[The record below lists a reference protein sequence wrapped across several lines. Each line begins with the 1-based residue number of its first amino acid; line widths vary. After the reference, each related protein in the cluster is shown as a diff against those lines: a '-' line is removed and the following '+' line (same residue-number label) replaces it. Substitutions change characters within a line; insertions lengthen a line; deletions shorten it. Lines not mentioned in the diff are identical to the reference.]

1 MTRGLAPPAPTP
13 IDPGRAASASRR
25 VGRFI
30 AFEGVEGAGK
40 TTQLNAVAAA
50 LREAGERVI
59 QTREPGGTAIGEQIR
74 AVLLT
79 IDNSVMTAHT
89 ETLLLMAARA
99 QHCTDVI
106 EPALARGEWVLCDR
120 FVAATLAYQGAGR
133 GLPASE
139 IEQLQRFAAGSRR
152 PDVTVL
158 LDVPV
163 EAGMARRA
171 AAGNVNRLDR
181 TEVAFHQRVRESYLA
196 QARADASNWVVVNGL
211 REAPAITAEILA
223 ALRAWRL
230 ASNEAESV
238 RQ

>member
-1 MTRGLAPPAPTP
+1 MPAPKAFNP
-13 IDPGRAASASRR
+13 DRAAIAPGRS
-25 VGRFI
+25 GRFI

-40 TTQLNAVAAA
+40 TTQLNAVGAA
-50 LREAGERVI
+50 LREAGARVCE
-59 QTREPGGTAIGEQIR
+59 TREPGGTAIGEQIR

-99 QHCTDVI
+99 QHCTEVI
-106 EPALARGEWVLCDR
+106 EPALRRGEWVLCDR

-133 GLPASE
+133 GLPASD
-139 IEQLQRFAAGSRR
+139 IEQLQRFAAGSTR

-163 EAGMARRA
+163 ETGMVRRA
-171 AAGNVNRLDR
+171 EAGNVNRIDR
-181 TEVAFHQRVRESYLA
+181 TELAFHRRVHESYLE
-196 QARADASNWVVVNGL
+196 QARADPANWVVVNGL
-211 REAPAITAEILA
+211 REARAITAEILA

-230 ASNEAESV
+230 PRAEAESV
-238 RQ
+238 QR